1 MSERYDEVVPE
12 RDYPMSGAPTG
23 PVGGTYHGLEGTEVI
38 VAPAATVDEQSFGSG
53 EPDSTAD
60 LAKDQ
65 AGAVGQQ
72 AKESGQQVAST
83 AKEQAK
89 SVVSEAGSQ
98 ASNLLDQ
105 ARSEASAQASTQQD
119 RLASWLHSVAEELHT
134 MVEGNA
140 SGASSGPA
148 AGFVTDLAS
157 QASHRTRGLASWL
170 ERRDPSAVVDEVSS
184 FARRRPGA
192 FLALAAGVGLLAG
205 RLTRGLSASSS
216 SSSGP
221 ASDTRAPVGQGGPTA
236 PVQPSH
242 LTGSAY
248 GTAPLPSRSFQ
259 EDIAGA
265 PVTHVDPWSAPGEL
279 GDADDLSARQ
289 TAGGLHYGQ
298 RPEGV

>member
-12 RDYPMSGAPTG
+12 RDLPMSGAPTG
-23 PVGGTYHGLEGTEVI
+23 PVGGTYGSERAEVI
-38 VAPAATVDEQSFGSG
+38 VVPTAMIDEPAEFGSV
-53 EPDSTAD
+53 EPASTTD
-60 LAKDQ
+60 VAKDQ
-65 AGAVGQQ
+65 AGAIGQQ
-72 AKESGQQVAST
+72 AKETGQQVAST
-83 AKEQAK
+83 AKDQAK
-89 SVVSEAGSQ
+89 SVASEAGSQ

-105 ARSEASAQASTQQD
+105 ARSEAASQASAQQD

-140 SGASSGPA
+140 SGASSGPQ

-170 ERRDPSAVVDEVSS
+170 EQRDPSAVVDEVSS

-205 RLTRGLSASSS
+205 RLTRGLSAGSSS
-216 SSSGP
+216 QSKP
-221 ASDTRAPVGQGGPTA
+221 ASGTVTTPREVGYA
-236 PVQPSH
+236 APSH
-242 LTGSAY
+242 LTGSAP
-248 GTAPLPSRSFQ
+248 GSAPVPARSFQ

-265 PVTHVDPWSAPGEL
+265 PVTQGDPWSAPGEL
-279 GDADDLSARQ
+279 GDDDDLSTQ
-289 TAGGLHYGQ
+289 TAGGMRYGQ